1 VGVAANE
8 YSPGIGKSA
17 AGAEAVPAPD
27 RFATAAPWFHE
38 TAHALTGLDDFGPE
52 DYREGLDVLLR
63 AMDSDVN
70 FTPMGREF
78 GAGTIIGTLC
88 ARLHAQAGWKRQ
100 PECLQQAI
108 RRPLI
113 ITGIPRTGTT
123 ALHKL
128 LSLDPQ
134 FQGLEHWLADTPMP
148 RPPRPQWE
156 NNPHYQATV
165 AGLDAFFQAVPEM
178 RAAHEMT
185 AHEVDECLE
194 VLKQSFTSNR
204 FSSGWHVPSYDS
216 WFQQQDERASYR
228 RYADVLR
235 LVGTGDQRRWLLKNP
250 GHIAQLDVLLE
261 TFPDA
266 CIVQTHRDPVKALPS
281 LCSVLAMAHK
291 VLEGNGVRLSSIGRR
306 ECNYWSEAVERAA
319 AVRERHS
326 PRQFFDVDHRR
337 FHSDPMQ
344 VVRELYGHFGL
355 ELDEQVTGTMRQW
368 LDDHPANRLGEHRYT
383 AAQFDLD
390 PDEIRVAFRNYTQ
403 RFCA

>member
-1 VGVAANE
+1 
-8 YSPGIGKSA
+8 
-17 AGAEAVPAPD
+17 
-27 RFATAAPWFHE
+27 
-38 TAHALTGLDDFGPE
+38 
-52 DYREGLDVLLR
+52 
-63 AMDSDVN
+63 
-70 FTPMGREF
+70 
-78 GAGTIIGTLC
+78 
-88 ARLHAQAGWKRQ
+88 
-100 PECLQQAI
+100 
-108 RRPLI
+108 
-113 ITGIPRTGTT
+113 
-123 ALHKL
+123 
-128 LSLDPQ
+128 
-134 FQGLEHWLADTPMP
+134 
-148 RPPRPQWE
+148 
-156 NNPHYQATV
+156 
-165 AGLDAFFQAVPEM
+165 
-178 RAAHEMT
+178 MT

-235 LVGTGDQRRWLLKNP
+235 LVGAGDQRRWLLKNP

-281 LCSVLAMAHK
+281 LCSVLAMSHK

-319 AVRERHS
+319 AVRERRS

-355 ELDEQVTGTMRQW
+355 ELDEQVTGAMRLW
-368 LDDHPANRLGEHRYT
+368 LNDHPANRLGEHRYT

-390 PDEIRVAFRNYTQ
+390 PKEIRAAFSNYTQ
-403 RFCA
+403 RFGV